1 MNRPSLEQLAED
13 SMQADSYEVD
23 RLARLYPFDHDVPE
37 PDRVSDPDTRTSL
50 AEKIAGL
57 LVQMTDAELEAS
69 RAPHPHVFQAG
80 ERGLFPLGEVSV
92 IGARG
97 REGKTTVVVGVAVAV
112 AIEHSIARLNPPA
125 GRSVVIYSAEDD
137 RRQYARKV
145 AAQVSLL
152 GTNQAAMVKRRIIV
166 PELDSQEMAGVR
178 ALVTVADR
186 NPITTGTDT
195 ALIEAIT
202 PLMQSE
208 EPPILLVFETASTL
222 SDADEDNRSHKM
234 LIASLKRI
242 ARALNVAVILVH
254 HTSQAADNNLADLNV
269 STADIRG
276 GTALVYNSRQNLMLV
291 NLGSDTDPFPDGD
304 ARTVLRGLAAGAE
317 DGRITALITLD
328 SSKGMDPAP
337 VFFRWVQT
345 DFGPAA
351 VEQEPPQTLAGKP
364 WRKVREMVMA
374 ERSNR
379 RVEAK
384 SNAQGANVTT
394 VVNLVAKMHGEG
406 KQPTAR
412 AVSIAAG
419 KSPTWATPYL
429 EAATD
434 DGLLVSGKEKVPRRP
449 DGTTV
454 YRPAD
459 STAVAA

>member
-1 MNRPSLEQLAED
+1 MNGRSLEELAEE
-13 SMQADSYEVD
+13 SVQVELYQAQRMNSGG
-23 RLARLYPFDHDVPE
+23 PFVDHDDSPG
-37 PDRVSDPDTRTSL
+37 PDAPRSVADRIADLLTPMSD
-50 AEKIAGL
+50 E
-57 LVQMTDAELEAS
+57 ELEAS
-69 RAPHPHVFQAG
+69 REPHSHVFQAG

-97 REGKTTVVVGVAVAV
+97 REGKTTVVVGVAVAT
-112 AIEHSIARLNPPA
+112 AIEHSMGRLHPPTN
-125 GRSVVIYSAEDD
+125 RRVVIYSAEDD
-137 RRQYARKV
+137 RPQYARKI

-152 GTNQAAMVKRRIIV
+152 GDRQAQLVKRRILV
-166 PELDSQEMAGVR
+166 PELDSPDMSSIR

-186 NPITTGTDT
+186 NPITTGTDA
-195 ALIEAIT
+195 ALIEAIE
-202 PLMQSE
+202 PLMLSD

-234 LIASLKRI
+234 LIACLKRI
-242 ARALNVAVILVH
+242 ARALNVAVVLVH

-291 NLGSDTDPFPDGD
+291 NLGSDADPFPEADG
-304 ARTVLRGLAAGAE
+304 RTVLRGLVAGAE
-317 DGRITALITLD
+317 EGRVTALITLD

-351 VEQEPPQTLAGKP
+351 VEQESPQTIAGKP

-374 ERSNR
+374 ERGNHR
-379 RVEAK
+379 TEAR
-384 SNAQGANVTT
+384 SNARGATMT
-394 VVNLVAKMHGEG
+394 LVVRWVAKLHEQG

-412 AVSIAAG
+412 AVSVAAG
-419 KSPTWATPYL
+419 KSPGWAKPYL
-429 EAATD
+429 ESAVDEGLVLAT
-434 DGLLVSGKEKVPRRP
+434 SEPVPRTSGP
-449 DGTTV
+449 QIV

-459 STAVAA
+459 SSEIRP